1 MSLKYV
7 ILGLLRERPHYGY
20 EIKQQFD
27 HSLGEIWPVSYGQ
40 LYPTLRKLALSGHI
54 SMQTVPGK
62 KAIDKNVY
70 SLTEKGRADFEDWF
84 TKRAKKTQISIKDEF
99 SLFLFFTQG
108 DEKER
113 LLPAIRK
120 NHDAVSR
127 QQALFQSRLEALGAG
142 APFFQRALLKKMIF
156 HLEAERI
163 WLEEIIMMSQKAA
176 SDGVEQERR

>member
-7 ILGLLRERPHYGY
+7 ILWLLRQRPHYGY

-40 LYPTLRKLALSGHI
+40 LYPTLRRLSVSGHI

-62 KAIDKNVY
+62 KAIEKNVY
-70 SLTEKGRADFEDWF
+70 TLTEKGRNDFEEWF
-84 TKRAKKTQISIKDEF
+84 DKGVKKSQISIKDEF
-99 SLFLFFTQG
+99 TLFLYFTQDG
-108 DEKER
+108 DMGR
-113 LLPAIRK
+113 LLSAVRK
-120 NHDAVSR
+120 NHDVVSR
-127 QQALFQSRLEALGAG
+127 QEAIFQGRLEALGEG

-163 WLEEIIMMSQKAA
+163 WLEEIIMMSQKSTSQSA
-176 SDGVEQERR
+176 QR

>member
-7 ILGLLRERPHYGY
+7 ILGLLRQRPHYGY

-40 LYPTLRKLALSGHI
+40 LYPTLRRLSLSGHI

-70 SLTEKGRADFEDWF
+70 TLTEKGRADFEDWF
-84 TKRAKKTQISIKDEF
+84 DRRVKKTQISIKDEF
-99 SLFLFFTQG
+99 TLFLFFTQDSDMG
-108 DEKER
+108 R
-113 LLPAIRK
+113 LLPAVRK
-120 NHDAVSR
+120 NHDVVSR
-127 QQALFQSRLEALGAG
+127 QEAIFQSRLEALGES

-163 WLEEIIMMSQKAA
+163 WLEEIIMMSQR
-176 SDGVEQERR
+176 SDPQGVQRG